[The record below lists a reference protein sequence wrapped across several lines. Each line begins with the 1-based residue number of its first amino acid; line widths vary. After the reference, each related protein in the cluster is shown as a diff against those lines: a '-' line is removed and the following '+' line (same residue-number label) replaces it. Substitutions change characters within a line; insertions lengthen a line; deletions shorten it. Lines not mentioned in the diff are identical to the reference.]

1 MGLRDFKIA
10 RTDISAGGTTLSV
23 RGMSFDDV
31 MHLADTYG
39 PQMAVMFGRVQSGN
53 TLDSADVRTI
63 IGNLAKEAPDMV
75 AAAIALATDDYDED
89 TVEIARKLPFPV
101 QLDVLDAMFQRT
113 FASEAEVKKLIE
125 SVTRMI
131 AGVSGALTTVGSSLP
146 TGTGG
151 SAEA

>member
-10 RTDISAGGTTLSV
+10 RTDIPAGGTTLSV
-23 RGMSFDDV
+23 RGVSFDDV

-39 PQMAVMFGRVQSGN
+39 PTMAVMFGRIQSGSSLAN
-53 TLDSADVRTI
+53 ADVRTI

-75 AAAIALATDDYDED
+75 AAAIALATDEYDDE
-89 TVEIARKLPFPV
+89 TVAIAKQLPFPV
-101 QLDVLDAMFQRT
+101 QLEALEAIFQRT

-131 AGVSGALTTVGSSLP
+131 AGVSGALTTAGSTLP
-146 TGTGG
+146 IGTGA
-151 SAEA
+151 SAGA